1 MSEIPDAPHSALHDL
16 NKQIVKG
23 TASIA
28 DDADSGPETADSSAA
43 ALGDRPGAA
52 EGPARA
58 GEQVNDSVV
67 VRNSV
72 DFRTEVMRLRKH
84 GYKVYAKEEGS
95 HVAPVFLIVDSERD
109 VTARALFL
117 GTHPPVPME
126 IFAQA
131 ISRAGEDWNLAVRV
145 GVTGSL

>member
-1 MSEIPDAPHSALHDL
+1 MSEIPDAPRSALHDL
-16 NKQIVKG
+16 NKQIVKP

-52 EGPARA
+52 EDPARA
-58 GEQVNDSVV
+58 GEHSEEEVNDSVV

-84 GYKVYAKEEGS
+84 GYKVYAKERG
-95 HVAPVFLIVDSERD
+95 HTL
-109 VTARALFL
+109 
-117 GTHPPVPME
+117 HP
-126 IFAQA
+126 
-131 ISRAGEDWNLAVRV
+131 S
-145 GVTGSL
+145 S